1 MAKESIESVVGL
13 LDQEFSNALRNT
25 HIIAFRGHDE
35 PAVELKAT
43 VYRSINLQRNEDK
56 LVSELIMQSPDEFL
70 EDNLAFE
77 QLVRARHYGLPTRI
91 LDVTLN
97 PLVALFFATKPK
109 YADNGKEIEN
119 DAELIRFS
127 ISRGR
132 VKMFDS
138 DAVSLICN
146 TSKLRFREKNNLL
159 KHYLELRAGREKN
172 VKLSPEEIE
181 KIRSMPEILRLIQ
194 FVRIE
199 KPYFVNE
206 VNPPNL
212 WQFILVHP
220 KKSNKRIVA
229 QSGAFIVSGLIKKLG
244 DDASKAFEIERF
256 LIPFD
261 YKKSIR
267 IQLDRLNINTST
279 MFPELEPT
287 ATYIKEKFS

>member
-1 MAKESIESVVGL
+1 
-13 LDQEFSNALRNT
+13 
-25 HIIAFRGHDE
+25 
-35 PAVELKAT
+35 
-43 VYRSINLQRNEDK
+43 
-56 LVSELIMQSPDEFL
+56 MQSPEEFL

-97 PLVALFFATKPK
+97 PLVALFFATEPK
-109 YADNGKEIEN
+109 YDDNGKEIEN

-127 ISRGR
+127 ISRAR

-146 TSKLRFREKNNLL
+146 MSRLRFREKTRLL
-159 KHYLELRAGREKN
+159 KHYLELRSAGKKIQR
-172 VKLSPEEIE
+172 LSKAEIG
-181 KIRSMPEILRLIQ
+181 KIRSRPEIRRLIQ

-206 VNPPNL
+206 IYPLNL
-212 WQFILVHP
+212 WQFLLVYP
-220 KKSNKRIVA
+220 KKSNKRIIA
-229 QSGAFIVSGLIKKLG
+229 QSGAFIVSGLIEKLG
-244 DDASKAFEIERF
+244 DDASNAFSIERF

-261 YKKSIR
+261 HKKNIR
-267 IQLDRLNINTST
+267 AELDRLNINTST

-287 ATYIKEKFS
+287 ATYIKEKYK